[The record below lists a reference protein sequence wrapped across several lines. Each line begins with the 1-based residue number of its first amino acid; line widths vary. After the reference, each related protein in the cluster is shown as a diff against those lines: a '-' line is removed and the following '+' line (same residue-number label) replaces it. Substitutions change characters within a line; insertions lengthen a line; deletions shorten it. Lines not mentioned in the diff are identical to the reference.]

1 MDSIPGCTLKAGKG
15 PFSALCGSR
24 REKYEQADP
33 VTSILKFNTLIR
45 LLSLQIGHLT
55 TFLLDSEYLS

>member
-1 MDSIPGCTLKAGKG
+1 MD
-15 PFSALCGSR
+15 PFLLFVAHD

-33 VTSILKFNTLIR
+33 VTSNLKFSTLIG
-45 LLSLQIGHLT
+45 LPSPQIGHLT